1 MNWRVSAISE
11 SRNTI
16 ASQWLAPATVG
27 LLHARLRPFSFACG
41 MKIPEAK
48 LGLVT
53 DIWNPGPP
61 VRESNPGLAS
71 VIHAVDKLGLNPVK
85 FAGGQGNVGDY
96 AQAEKVV
103 KLAEKK

>member
-1 MNWRVSAISE
+1 MGVSIIADVWRAAAIRE
-11 SRNTI
+11 D
-16 ASQWLAPATVG
+16 PDGV
-27 LLHARLRPFSFACG
+27 PV
-41 MKIPEAK
+41 EAK

-71 VIHAVDKLGLNPVK
+71 VIHAVDKLGLKPVK
-85 FAGGQGNVGDY
+85 FAGGHGNVGDY

-103 KLAEKK
+103 KSAEKK